1 MNRGTAVLSRS
12 RATCLGR
19 ALGVALAA
27 GTSLAFPAWAL
38 AAGDV
43 LVLRPPATDPFAE
56 EILHRVGGE
65 LRLHG
70 FVVRQQDAATADPS
84 PDDVRTLLAETAA
97 TACVSLV
104 ARAEVTV
111 VRVWLASSA
120 AMPALFEAVSL
131 QRAPDVPTALAARAV
146 DLLMAA
152 LPDDRA
158 GTAPAPASNSTPP
171 QLSARAPEAVTGE
184 DPLAQPYPWTVA
196 AGSLVMGGAGA
207 FGSSLG
213 AQLTL
218 TRQLTSRLSVGL
230 RVAAPLVGAWHTS
243 ADAEARLVSEQALL
257 LLQALAASWGRLR
270 VRVGAGAGACTV
282 AVTGRVPE
290 GATSLAPAQDRV
302 WLLAAGV
309 GLDLSLALSARV
321 ALGMSGDLAAT
332 LPRLSVQ
339 VGREV
344 IALGRLHPSLALD
357 ARVSF

>member
-1 MNRGTAVLSRS
+1 MNRRTTVLTRS
-12 RATCLGR
+12 RATSLGR
-19 ALGVALAA
+19 ALAVALAA
-27 GTSLAFPAWAL
+27 GTSLALPAWAV

-84 PDDVRTLLAETAA
+84 PGDVRTLLAETAA

-111 VRVWLASSA
+111 VRVWLASAS

-158 GTAPAPASNSTPP
+158 GTAPALASSSTPAP
-171 QLSARAPEAVTGE
+171 LSARAPAGE

-218 TRQLTSRLSVGL
+218 TRQLTSRLSAGV

-243 ADAEARLVSEQALL
+243 ADAEARLISEQALL
-257 LLQALAASWGRLR
+257 LLQALAATWGRLR
-270 VRVGAGAGACTV
+270 VRVGAGAGPCTV

-290 GATSLAPAQDRV
+290 GATSLAPAQERA

-309 GLDLSLALSARV
+309 GLDLSLALSARM
-321 ALGMSGDLAAT
+321 ALGLNGDLSAT
-332 LPRLSVQ
+332 LPRVSVQ